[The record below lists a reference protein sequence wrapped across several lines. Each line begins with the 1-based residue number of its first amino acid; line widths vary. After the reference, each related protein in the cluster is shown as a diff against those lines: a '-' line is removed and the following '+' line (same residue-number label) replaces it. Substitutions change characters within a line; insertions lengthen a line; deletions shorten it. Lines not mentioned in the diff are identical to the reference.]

1 MPFPQAG
8 PCNVPL
14 DTIIGTGFNTVAV
27 PDEPGAQYK
36 SVTEQLL
43 YEIWQG
49 ILLLLAATNPPGM
62 VVPITFTIGDGQ
74 AGTPANGTTALSAP
88 AIQGQSIVNK
98 TLLVVREGIVLMYSD
113 ATTARQIIRINTVGG
128 DGGFSFDP
136 ASGLTF
142 QTGESYEILTIGT
155 NTATT

>member
-14 DTIIGTGFNTVAV
+14 DTIIGTGFNTVNV
-27 PDEPGAQYK
+27 PDQPGAQYK
-36 SVTEQLL
+36 STTEQLL

-49 ILLLLAATNPPGM
+49 ILQLLAATNPPGM
-62 VVPITFTIGDGQ
+62 VTPITFTIGDAQ
-74 AGTPANGTTALSAP
+74 PGTPANGATALSTP
-88 AIQGQSIVNK
+88 ALQGQSLVNK
-98 TLLVVREGIVLMYSD
+98 TLLVIREGIVLMYSD
-113 ATTARQIIRINTVGG
+113 ADDARQIVRINTAGG

-136 ASGLTF
+136 ASGLSF
-142 QTGESYEILTIGT
+142 QTGESYQILTIGT